1 MESESQIKFYF
12 GIVTVMIAFAII
24 TGGFILAIVRY
35 QKRLYFKQQELLRLD
50 AQHKKE
56 LLLSSIES
64 AEAERMQ
71 IAKDIHDEV
80 GSIFSTLSLSINQIS
95 CDDPKQQSHLG
106 TSKYLIQSGID
117 SVRRISRAIVP
128 FELELL
134 GLEQTIESFFDTL
147 SSVSDIEIVFE
158 NTAPLEKLNTTATL
172 ALYRIVQELS
182 SNCIKYARAKNIKL
196 IIEGDEN
203 EIMLCFADD
212 GVGTSLKEG
221 HLTKGIGLKNIE
233 SRVIL
238 MDGQVNITSQP
249 GEGFMCEVKFP
260 LKNNSV
266 L

>member
-1 MESESQIKFYF
+1 
-12 GIVTVMIAFAII
+12 MIAFVII

-35 QKRLYFKQQELLRLD
+35 QKRLYLKQQELFRLD

-71 IAKDIHDEV
+71 LAKDIHDEV
-80 GSIFSTLSLSINQIS
+80 GSIFSTLSLSINQIK
-95 CDDPKQQSHLG
+95 CDDPKQNSHLS
-106 TSKYLIQSGID
+106 TSKNLIQSGID

-147 SSVSDIEIVFE
+147 SSISEIEIVFE

-182 SNCIKYARAKNIKL
+182 SNCIKYAHAKNIQLNIKGN
-196 IIEGDEN
+196 GD
-203 EIMLCFADD
+203 EIMLRFADD
-212 GVGTSLKEG
+212 GVGTSLEEG

-238 MDGQVNITSQP
+238 MDGQVNITSQL
-249 GEGFMCEVKFP
+249 GEGFVCEVKIP

-266 L
+266 S

>member
-1 MESESQIKFYF
+1 MENESQIKFYF
-12 GIVTVMIAFAII
+12 GIIAVMLAFVII
-24 TGGFILAIVRY
+24 TGGFILVIIRY

-56 LLLSSIES
+56 LLLNNIES

-71 IAKDIHDEV
+71 LAKDIHDEV

-95 CDDPKQQSHLG
+95 SNDPKQKSHLI
-106 TSKYLIQSGID
+106 TSKNLIQSGID

-147 SSVSDIEIVFE
+147 SSVSEIEIVFE
-158 NTAPLEKLNTTATL
+158 NTAPLEKLNTSATL

-182 SNCIKYARAKNIKL
+182 SNCIKYAKAKNINLNIKSDGTE
-196 IIEGDEN
+196 II
-203 EIMLCFADD
+203 LCFTDD
-212 GVGTSLKEG
+212 GIGTSLSGERI
-221 HLTKGIGLKNIE
+221 TKGIGLKNIE

-238 MDGQVNITSQP
+238 MNGEVNITSQP
-249 GEGFMCEVKFP
+249 NEGFVCEVKIP

-266 L
+266 I